1 MKTMLKVLAVMT
13 ALLVCCAPALA
24 SAADSSL
31 TDIQMKQKLILGLD
45 PTFAPMGY
53 TDEDGAI
60 VGFDI
65 DVAAEVCARLG
76 KDIELVCQPIT
87 WEAKELELN
96 NKNIDCIWNG
106 MSISPDRM
114 ESMSISV
121 PYMSN
126 AMILVVRSD
135 SGMTGK
141 ADLAGKKLGLQA
153 GSTAEEALDE
163 DVKFKASLG
172 EVVPFDYNSDAL
184 MDLRQGGLDA
194 VLMDL
199 VVAEYYITTEEAE
212 LICLEETLMPEDY
225 GIGFRKTDLEL
236 TEAVN
241 NALFDMV
248 RDGTLEQISKKW
260 FGRDLT
266 TVKDYMD

>member
-1 MKTMLKVLAVMT
+1 MKMILRVLAVAA
-13 ALLVCCAPALA
+13 ALMMFCVPALA
-24 SAADSSL
+24 TDSSL
-31 TDIQMKQKLILGLD
+31 TDILMHQKLVLGLD

-53 TDEDGAI
+53 TEEDGSI

-76 KDIELVCQPIT
+76 VELVCQPIA

-114 ESMSISV
+114 ASMLIST
-121 PYMSN
+121 PYMRN
-126 AMILVVRSD
+126 AMILVVRTD
-135 SGMTGK
+135 SGIETK
-141 ADLAGKKLGLQA
+141 ADLAGKKLGVQG

-163 DVKFKASLG
+163 DAEFKASLG
-172 EVVPFDYNSDAL
+172 EVLFFDYNSEAL

-199 VVAEYYITTEEAE
+199 VVAEYYITTEQAE
-212 LICLEETLMPEDY
+212 LVCLEETLMPEEY
-225 GIGFRKTDLEL
+225 GIGFRKNDQALHD
-236 TEAVN
+236 AVDEI
-241 NALFDMV
+241 LFDMND
-248 RDGTLEQISKKW
+248 DGTLAAISVTW
-260 FGRDLT
+260 FGTDLT
-266 TVKDYMD
+266 TVQR